1 MSEIYKCT
9 TTHLQ
14 VVIGTIL
21 LVFWMHKEHVIH
33 FDTILKIDF
42 CVGINCADICL
53 TRGTKRKLT
62 QSTLLNFRFSKK
74 VSAEPTSNNLTNE
87 VETESVKQIDE
98 DLSRNQEFISLDS
111 DTESSKAGATISS
124 SGCLN
129 GSFRT
134 SKTISTYA
142 PSNTILP
149 DVKDEHC
156 SSSMLPTVATSC
168 SDDACA
174 DLDSSTTITVDT
186 VIVGRRF
193 HENIELREDAGITF
207 LRDPQNAKDSDAIK
221 VSIFSK

>member
-1 MSEIYKCT
+1 
-9 TTHLQ
+9 
-14 VVIGTIL
+14 
-21 LVFWMHKEHVIH
+21 MHKEHVIH
-33 FDTILKIDF
+33 SDTILKIDF

-74 VSAEPTSNNLTNE
+74 ISSEPTSNNLTNE
-87 VETESVKQIDE
+87 VEIESVKQSGE
-98 DLSRNQEFISLDS
+98 DLSRNQEFILLDR

-129 GSFRT
+129 GSFHP
-134 SKTISTYA
+134 SMTISTYV
-142 PSNTILP
+142 PSNAISP
-149 DVKDEHC
+149 DVKDEHF
-156 SSSMLPTVATSC
+156 SSSMLQTVATSC
-168 SDDACA
+168 SDDACT

-193 HENIELREDAGITF
+193 HENIELTEDGGITF

-221 VSIFSK
+221 VSIFSNKKNGNTPHVMDFS